1 MVFSVVSGQMN
12 SVPDVLTDRIRSL
25 NQIKVCML
33 YQDINIM
40 KINASA
46 FI

>member
-1 MVFSVVSGQMN
+1 MVFSVVYGQMN
-12 SVPDVLTDRIRSL
+12 SVADVLTDRIRSL